1 MKAMITAFLA
11 CVLIAAAA
19 PTVLETL
26 GYTTESRRAGDAVRL
41 SDTVE

>member
-1 MKAMITAFLA
+1 MKAMMLAFLA

-41 SDTVE
+41 SGAME

>member
-1 MKAMITAFLA
+1 MKAMMTAFVA

-19 PTVLETL
+19 PTILETL
-26 GYTTESRRAGDAVRL
+26 GYTTEARRTGDAVRL